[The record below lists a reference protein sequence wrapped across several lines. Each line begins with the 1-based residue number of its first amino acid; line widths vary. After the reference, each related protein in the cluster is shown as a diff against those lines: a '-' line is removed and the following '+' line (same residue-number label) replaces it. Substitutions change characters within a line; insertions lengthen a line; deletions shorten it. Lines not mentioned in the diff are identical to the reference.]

1 MRGKQAPPGAF
12 FYAQKFDKH
21 PDNTKEKDGNP
32 MSGTENQMTGAE
44 IVLQALRDNGV
55 EHIFGYP
62 GGAVLPIYDEIFQ
75 QDDIEHI
82 LVRHEQGAGH
92 MAEGYARSTGKVGVM
107 LVTSGPGATNA
118 VTPLQDALMDS
129 IPLVCLTGQVPTT
142 LIGSDA
148 FQECDTVGIT
158 RPCTKHNWLVKDVN
172 DLARIIHEAFRVAQ
186 SGRPGP
192 VVVDI
197 PKDVQFATGTYTPPS
212 AAPIQKSYQPKLQG
226 DARQIEAAV
235 QLMKTARRPII
246 YSGGGVV
253 NSGPE
258 ASRLLRELVEITGF
272 PITSTLMG
280 LGAYPHSGKNW
291 LGMLGMHGSY
301 EANMAMHD
309 CDVMVCIGARFDDR
323 ITGRLNAFSP
333 NSKKIHIDIDPSS
346 INKNV
351 RVDVP
356 ILGDVGNVLEDMVR
370 LWRAGSKDYDK
381 SVQADWWTSITRW
394 RARNSFAYKH
404 SDDVIMPQYAIQR
417 LYELTKDR
425 DTYITTE
432 VGQHQ
437 MWAAQF
443 YGFEQP
449 NRWMTSGG
457 LGTMGYG
464 FPAAI
469 GVQVAHRDSLV
480 IDIAGDASIQMC
492 IQEMSCAVQYNLP
505 VKIFILNN
513 QYMGMVRQWQQLL
526 HGNRLSNS
534 YTEAMP
540 DFVKLAEAYGGVG
553 IACDKPADLDGAIQE
568 MIDVKRPVIFDCRV
582 ANLANCFPMI
592 PSGKAHNEMLLPDEA
607 TDEAVANAID
617 AKGRQLV

>member
-1 MRGKQAPPGAF
+1 MTGK
-12 FYAQKFDKH
+12 D
-21 PDNTKEKDGNP
+21 
-32 MSGTENQMTGAE
+32 NQMTGAE
-44 IVLQALRDNGV
+44 IVLKALKDNGV

-75 QDDIEHI
+75 QDEIQHI

-92 MAEGYARSTGKVGVM
+92 AAEGYARSTGKVGVM

-129 IPLVCLTGQVPTT
+129 VPLVCISGQVPTT

-172 DLARIIHEAFRVAQ
+172 DLARIIHEAFRIAQ

-192 VVVDI
+192 VLVDV

-212 AAPIQKSYQPKLQG
+212 NDIIQKSYQPQVQG
-226 DARQIEAAV
+226 DINAIRAAV
-235 QLMKTARRPII
+235 ELMANARRPII

-258 ASRLLRELVEITGF
+258 ASKLLRELVELTDF

-280 LGAYPHSGKNW
+280 LGSYPASGKNW

-309 CDVMVCIGARFDDR
+309 CDVMVCSGARFDDR

-346 INKNV
+346 VHKNV

-356 ILGDVGNVLEDMVR
+356 IIGDVGHVLEDMVR
-370 LWRAGSKDYDK
+370 LWRALPKKPDSAQTAEWKA
-381 SVQADWWTSITRW
+381 SVEKW
-394 RARNSFAYKH
+394 RARNSFAYTPSK
-404 SDDVIMPQYAIQR
+404 DVIMPQYAIER
-417 LYELTKDR
+417 LSALTRGR

-437 MWAAQF
+437 MWAAQYF
-443 YGFEQP
+443 GFEQP

-469 GVQVAHRDSLV
+469 GVQIAHPESLV

-492 IQEMSCAVQYNLP
+492 IQEMSCAVQYEAP

-526 HGNRLSNS
+526 HGNRLSHS
-534 YTEAMP
+534 YTEALP
-540 DFVKLAEAYGGVG
+540 DFVKLADAYGAVG
-553 IACDKPADLDGAIQE
+553 LRCEKPEDLDEAILE
-568 MIDVKRPVIFDCRV
+568 MINVKKPVIFDCRV

>member
-1 MRGKQAPPGAF
+1 
-12 FYAQKFDKH
+12 
-21 PDNTKEKDGNP
+21 
-32 MSGTENQMTGAE
+32 MTGAE

-55 EHIFGYP
+55 EHVFGYP

-75 QDDIEHI
+75 QEDIKHI

-92 MAEGYARSTGKVGVM
+92 AAEGYARATGKVGVM

-129 IPLVCLTGQVPTT
+129 IPIVCLTGQVPTT

-172 DLARIIHEAFRVAQ
+172 DLARVIHEAFRIAKT
-186 SGRPGP
+186 GRPGP

-197 PKDVQFATGTYTPPS
+197 PKDVQFATGTYTPPD
-212 AAPIQKSYQPKLQG
+212 AHVGQTSYLPKVQG
-226 DARQIEAAV
+226 DINKITAAV
-235 QLMKTARRPII
+235 ELMAKAKRPIM
-246 YSGGGVV
+246 YTGGGVI
-253 NSGPE
+253 NSGPQ
-258 ASRLLRELVEITGF
+258 ASRLLRELVDLTNF

-280 LGAYPHSGKNW
+280 LGAYPASGKNW

-333 NSKKIHIDIDPSS
+333 ASKKIHIDIDPSS

-351 RVDVP
+351 NADIG
-356 ILGDVGNVLEDMVR
+356 ILGDVGHVLEDMVR
-370 LWRAGSKDYDK
+370 LWRARPHKIEVAQTSE
-381 SVQADWWTSITRW
+381 WWTNIARW
-394 RARNSFAYKH
+394 RGRNSFAYTPH
-404 SDDVIMPQYAIQR
+404 DDVIMPQYAIQR

-443 YGFEQP
+443 YGFEHP

-464 FPAAI
+464 LPAAL
-469 GVQVAHRDSLV
+469 GVQIAHPESLV

-492 IQEMSCAVQYNLP
+492 IQEMSTAVQYSAP
-505 VKIFILNN
+505 IKIFILNN

-526 HGNRLSNS
+526 HGNRLSHS

-540 DFVKLAEAYGGVG
+540 DFVKLAEAYGAIGLR
-553 IACDKPADLDGAIQE
+553 CEKPGNLDAAIQE
-568 MIDVKRPVIFDCRV
+568 MIDVKKPVIFDCRV

-607 TDEAVANAID
+607 SEEAVANAVD

>member
-1 MRGKQAPPGAF
+1 
-12 FYAQKFDKH
+12 
-21 PDNTKEKDGNP
+21 

-44 IVLQALRDNGV
+44 IVLQALKDNGV

-172 DLARIIHEAFRVAQ
+172 ELASVIHEAFRIAQ

-212 AAPIQKSYQPKLQG
+212 AARVQKSYQPKVTG
-226 DARQIEAAV
+226 DANQIAAAV
-235 QLMKTARRPII
+235 SLMRSARRPII

-280 LGAYPHSGKNW
+280 LGAYPASGKNW

-356 ILGDVGNVLEDMVR
+356 ILGDVGAILEDMVR
-370 LWRAGSKDYDK
+370 QWRAAGKDYDK
-381 SVQADWWTSITRW
+381 AVQTDWWASIARW
-394 RARNSFAYKH
+394 RARNSFAYKA

-492 IQEMSCAVQYNLP
+492 IQEMSCAVQYDLP

-553 IACDKPADLDGAIQE
+553 IACDKPGDLDGAIQE
-568 MIDVKRPVIFDCRV
+568 MIDVRRPVIFDCRV